1 MKHTVQDLEQEILSL
16 AIKNE
21 HYLIELLCE
30 RADNPIFPNSMFN
43 DVLDIAEGL
52 IQEDR
57 KATRGTLLVQTKNL
71 PHLKDYI
78 KSLKDYSIDSDW
90 KYYKDKL
97 LDHYRVERV
106 KKIANKISELN
117 NIDKIQGAFEEME
130 NTLTQR
136 KSIGLIHVS
145 EIVDQVYNNLT
156 KPEETREQYLQ
167 TGFPTIDEY
176 VLGIALGS
184 LIVIAARPSKGK
196 SSLALSLLNRMSK
209 MYDCVLFS
217 IEMTNT
223 EVTTNLLAGTT
234 GQNLGRARAKGLT
247 SKHSIDLLNS
257 GKSELARRNIK
268 VCDSADINIYR
279 LHQIIKHEKMK
290 NPNLKCI
297 FVDYI
302 GIMPYS
308 SANQTEYQALSEI
321 TKTLKQIAI
330 KYNIVIF
337 ALAQL
342 NRKVED
348 TATKVPNLAS
358 LRGSGSIEQDANQV
372 WFIHHPN
379 EEEDKEENRLVIDTD
394 IIIAKNRGGRTG
406 TVGLAFDKGATK
418 FYDKQD

>member
-1 MKHTVQDLEQEILSL
+1 VIQQIL
-16 AIKNE
+16 I
-21 HYLIELLCE
+21 
-30 RADNPIFPNSMFN
+30 
-43 DVLDIAEGL
+43 
-52 IQEDR
+52 
-57 KATRGTLLVQTKNL
+57 
-71 PHLKDYI
+71 
-78 KSLKDYSIDSDW
+78 SID
-90 KYYKDKL
+90 
-97 LDHYRVERV
+97 
-106 KKIANKISELN
+106 
-117 NIDKIQGAFEEME
+117 F
-130 NTLTQR
+130 
-136 KSIGLIHVS
+136 
-145 EIVDQVYNNLT
+145 
-156 KPEETREQYLQ
+156 
-167 TGFPTIDEY
+167 
-176 VLGIALGS
+176 
-184 LIVIAARPSKGK
+184 
-196 SSLALSLLNRMSK
+196 
-209 MYDCVLFS
+209 
-217 IEMTNT
+217 
-223 EVTTNLLAGTT
+223 
-234 GQNLGRARAKGLT
+234 
-247 SKHSIDLLNS
+247 
-257 GKSELARRNIK
+257 IK
-268 VCDSADINIYR
+268 
-279 LHQIIKHEKMK
+279 IIKHEKMK

-406 TVGLAFDKGATK
+406 TVGLVFDKGATK